1 MSIRRSKDL
10 VNGWR
15 VCKGWFIEME
25 AYGKDLI
32 EGRIWDFKDGEPYL
46 PEKFILSPICNYH
59 AEEIGC
65 GIYVS
70 EKFWIALVSMF
81 GIVTEEGGEVSYEP
95 QSVRPERVS
104 EYLLEFRND
113 SEEAWNEIRNTMAYI
128 AGYNN
133 FTWPKTLEE
142 SFAED
147 GIMFIDA
154 SGIDQDKD
162 DQNGTDE
169 SITS

>member
-1 MSIRRSKDL
+1 MSGGL
-10 VNGWR
+10 VDGWR
-15 VCKGWFIEME
+15 VCEGWFIEMRE
-25 AYGKDLI
+25 YGKDLM
-32 EGRIWDFKDGEPYL
+32 EGRYTVFKDDEYCRPD
-46 PEKFILSPICNYH
+46 KFIIPPICNYH

-65 GIYVS
+65 GVYVS

-81 GIVTEEGGEVSYEP
+81 GVVTEEGGEVSYEP
-95 QSVRPERVS
+95 QSVIPERVS

-113 SEEAWNEIRNTMAYI
+113 SEEAWNKIRNIMAYI

-147 GIMFIDA
+147 GIMFIDV

-162 DQNGTDE
+162 GQNNSDE
-169 SITS
+169 S

>member
-1 MSIRRSKDL
+1 MSGGL
-10 VNGWR
+10 VYGWR
-15 VCKGWFIEME
+15 VCEGWFIEMRE
-25 AYGKDLI
+25 YGKDLM
-32 EGRIWDFKDGEPYL
+32 EARYTVSNDGEYTRPN
-46 PEKFILSPICNYH
+46 KFIIPPICNYH

-70 EKFWIALVSMF
+70 EEFWIALVSMF
-81 GIVTEEGGEVSYEP
+81 GVVTEEGGEVSYEP
-95 QSVRPERVS
+95 QSVRPEMVS
-104 EYLLEFRND
+104 EYLLEFRNN
-113 SEEAWNEIRNTMAYI
+113 SEEAWNKIRNIMSYI

-154 SGIDQDKD
+154 SMVDQNTD
-162 DQNGTDE
+162 DQIGTDE
-169 SITS
+169 T